1 METNKLRRIIQGG
14 MGVNISSWPLARVV
28 SILGQQGTVSGVEL
42 ERVMTHVLQLGD
54 PGGYIRRALSHFP
67 FPNISEKIIQKF
79 FVEGGLKNNQR
90 IKPVQMLNV
99 KPSALLI
106 SLIICANFA
115 YVWLAK
121 EGHDNPISIN
131 YLEKISIP
139 HVYAITGSM
148 MAGVD
153 YITMGAGLPLQIPDV
168 IKGLSEGREVGYRI
182 PVIGRDGKNSSYNLT
197 FNPTEFFGKKVEFD
211 KTPGFIPII
220 SSNILGELLAKK
232 LAHNSITG
240 LVLEGPSAGGHNA
253 PIRELTYSKIKDLG
267 WPFWIGG
274 SCASADS
281 LKQALEV
288 GAVGIQAGSIFALSN
303 ESSMAPNIKQKIRD
317 LGFEGKIVVR
327 TDTRISPTGFPFKVL
342 SLDGSISEA
351 EIYNSRA
358 RICNQGAL
366 VSVYETANGKFG
378 YRCSAEPVDIYVAK
392 GGNVND
398 TVGRG
403 CLCNGLN
410 STAGLVINNE
420 PPIVT
425 LGDDFSFLQ
434 SPMLMK
440 KIGDGYSAEQAIQ
453 YILS

>member
-1 METNKLRRIIQGG
+1 METNRLRSIIQGG

-54 PGGYIRRALSHFP
+54 PGGHIRRALSHFP
-67 FPNISEKIIQKF
+67 FPSLSEKIIKKF
-79 FVEGGLKNNQR
+79 FVEGGIKKHQS

-106 SLIICANFA
+106 TLIICANFA

-139 HVYAITGSM
+139 HVYAITGAM

-168 IKGLSEGREVGYRI
+168 IRGLSEGKTVGYRI
-182 PVIGRDGKNSSYNLT
+182 PVIGRDGKNTFYNLS
-197 FNPTEFFGKKVEFD
+197 FNPSEFFGEKVELN
-211 KTPGFIPII
+211 KVPGFIPII
-220 SSNILGELLAKK
+220 SSNILGELLVKK
-232 LAHNSITG
+232 LPHNSICG

-253 PIRELTYSKIKDLG
+253 PIRELTYSKIRDLG

-274 SCASADS
+274 SCASPEGYQ
-281 LKQALEV
+281 LALEH

-303 ESSMAPNIKQKIRD
+303 ESSMVPTIKQKIRD
-317 LGFEGKIVVR
+317 LGFQGKIEVR

-342 SLDGSISEA
+342 SLEGSISE
-351 EIYNSRA
+351 EEVYNSRT

-366 VSVYETANGKFG
+366 VSVYQTATGKYG
-378 YRCSAEPVDIYVAK
+378 YRCPAEPEHIYVAK
-392 GGNVND
+392 GGDVKD
-398 TVGRG
+398 TIGRG

-410 STAGLVINNE
+410 STAGLVVNNE
-420 PPIVT
+420 PPIIT

-434 SPMLMK
+434 SPLLMK
-440 KIGDGYSAEQAIQ
+440 KIGDSYSAEQAIK